1 MIYIMKNRVLS
12 LSKFLMAIYL
22 AVLVLS
28 LSYCSKEDGTLI
40 YLGKWEYESSNPEV
54 DLSYRSS
61 YIEIFEDKS
70 FVIFDSSIDRLIKS
84 GANRV
89 SSTGLVF
96 TDPQTGES
104 VTFSLKGIKDNR
116 LTISTDYFGIET
128 RMVLKRTLPP
138 PGA

>member
-1 MIYIMKNRVLS
+1 MKSRVLS
-12 LSKFLMAIYL
+12 LSNFSIAIYL

-54 DLSYRSS
+54 DLLYRSS

-70 FVIFDSSIDRLIKS
+70 FVIFDSSIGRLIKS
-84 GANRV
+84 GSNRV

-104 VTFSLKGIKDNR
+104 VTFLLKGLKENR

-128 RMVLKRTLPP
+128 RMVLKRVSLPSE
-138 PGA
+138 A